1 MKKFKSFIG
10 NLLCS
15 FGFHTW
21 VICRM
26 VDNKGRLTNYHRD
39 CEYCNKE
46 QKLQRPEKY
55 HPVKYIWVDV
65 DTPIK
70 NNDQL
75 D

>member
-1 MKKFKSFIG
+1 MKTINDFVKNI
-10 NLLCS
+10 LCY
-15 FGFHTW
+15 FGLHTW
-21 VICRM
+21 EINQIV
-26 VDNKGRLTNYHRD
+26 NSKGRLVNYHRICQD
-39 CEYCNKE
+39 CNKE

-55 HPVKYIWVDV
+55 HPTKYIWVDI